1 MRPTLQDVIERAWN
15 EIANLPDYER
25 PKISTNQL
33 SIELAREYERDGRT
47 PQQREETLKA
57 DIDTLFYAYSFALKK
72 LPRYWNPEPLRHERA
87 YSIMALCLR
96 SILTNLLALT
106 SGMGL
111 YLPQDELQRYEGIE
125 LWVHDIQP
133 YIVQTTGEKPHL
145 NPSNDAGG
153 QLQGNDQ
160 NKPLGA
166 EEMPINKD
174 MLPTI
179 GDEETK
185 ELEQRVFL
193 KLIEAGFMSLNADN
207 SGYKWEKSDY
217 DLAFLCGCLYWG
229 DCAKEDKKEAYK
241 SNFTKECY
249 YLEKNRKRI
258 ERGKPDKIK
267 KLFSGKNVPD
277 DRYHYKEID
286 QSLKWKEIDKLLK
299 EAMAEVKAG
308 K

>member
-15 EIANLPDYER
+15 EIANLPDNER
-25 PKISTNQL
+25 PKVSTNQL

-57 DIDTLFYAYSFALKK
+57 DIDTLFYAYSFALRK

-87 YSIMALCLR
+87 YNLMALCLR

-106 SGMGL
+106 SDMGL

-133 YIVQTTGEKPHL
+133 FTVRATGEKPHQSPL
-145 NPSNDAGG
+145 NVADG
-153 QLQGNDQ
+153 QLQGNGQ
-160 NKPLGA
+160 NKPLEA
-166 EEMPINKD
+166 EGMPINKD

-193 KLIEAGFMSLNADN
+193 KAIKAGFMSLNADN
-207 SGYKWEKSDY
+207 SGYSWKESKQ
-217 DLAFLCGCLYWG
+217 DLAYFCGRIYWG
-229 DCAKEDKKEAYK
+229 DKVILNMAKTKQNGYIKEIYD
-241 SNFTKECY
+241 
-249 YLEKNRKRI
+249 LEKSGNRISKPKRLKALFGVDVTNNRTQLK
-258 ERGKPDKIK
+258 EPPPKWRKIDL
-267 KLFSGKNVPD
+267 LFSG
-277 DRYHYKEID
+277 
-286 QSLKWKEIDKLLK
+286 L
-299 EAMAEVKAG
+299 EAG
-308 K
+308 N